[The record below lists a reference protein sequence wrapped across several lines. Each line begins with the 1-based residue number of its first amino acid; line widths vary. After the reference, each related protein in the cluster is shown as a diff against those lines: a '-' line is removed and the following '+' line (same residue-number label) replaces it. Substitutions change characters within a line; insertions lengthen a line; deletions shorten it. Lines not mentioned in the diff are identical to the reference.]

1 MLRRNNP
8 QFLQTYLKWLG
19 EAKCSDILI
28 LHLLYFFR
36 NWNSK
41 TKTDRH
47 LNTSIG
53 NGNRTVLKFTILCCC
68 CKFWKKKVAVLFIR
82 TLFWSPAGLELM
94 ENNKWRFK
102 SLITASWTV
111 VVVLLLM
118 ATIACRRSPMCIATN
133 SYPAPPNHFKYVRR
147 NWGYFFPTFNALILT
162 STLPFT
168 PCQNDKEISRSL
180 FFLVL

>member
-1 MLRRNNP
+1 METERSSNLR
-8 QFLQTYLKWLG
+8 
-19 EAKCSDILI
+19 
-28 LHLLYFFR
+28 FFVVVVV
-36 NWNSK
+36 N
-41 TKTDRH
+41 
-47 LNTSIG
+47 
-53 NGNRTVLKFTILCCC
+53 FE
-68 CKFWKKKVAVLFIR
+68 KKVAVLFIR

-111 VVVLLLM
+111 VVVVLLWM

-147 NWGYFFPTFNALILT
+147 NWGYFFSTFNALILT

-180 FFLVL
+180 FFWFCKTSYDYNNFLRIYNSKKNSGK